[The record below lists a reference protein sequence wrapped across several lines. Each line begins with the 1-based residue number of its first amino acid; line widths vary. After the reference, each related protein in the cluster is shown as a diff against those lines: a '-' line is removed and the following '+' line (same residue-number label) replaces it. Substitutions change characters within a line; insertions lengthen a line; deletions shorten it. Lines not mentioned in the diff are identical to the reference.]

1 MDSTQDFKG
10 LYRDVSE
17 NMAAAMA
24 EVSKLTVSNKEG
36 QERLDHIAHTLTGIQ
51 SGFDAELEFLEVNA
65 EWEKFTMAF
74 FGETNAGKSTI
85 IESLR
90 ILFNE
95 SSRQQL
101 IEDNQQNLDEL
112 ARKLQ
117 AHANH
122 AETALADAFQ
132 KHARGVGI
140 VRKGCG
146 ELKVILAEGAVLME
160 STDEYLEKIQTY
172 TKQLEPKNEAG
183 LEVITLRHPPY
194 STTRMQLN
202 HGCCG
207 GFIPV

>member
-1 MDSTQDFKG
+1 MEANQDFNR

-24 EVSKLTVSNKEG
+24 EISELTVSNKEG
-36 QERLDHIAHTLTGIQ
+36 QERLDHITHILTEIQ

-95 SSRQQL
+95 SSRQRL
-101 IEDNQQNLDEL
+101 IEENRDNLEEL
-112 ARKLQ
+112 SGILQ

-122 AETALADAFQ
+122 AQTVLADAFQ
-132 KHARGVGI
+132 KHAKGI
-140 VRKGCG
+140 ETIRHGCR
-146 ELKVILAEGAVLME
+146 ELNAILA
-160 STDEYLEKIQTY
+160 DEATERLRIEQDSASSRVKRNLLIAGFMGVVVG
-172 TKQLEPKNEAG
+172 AG
-183 LEVITLRHPPY
+183 LASAML
-194 STTRMQLN
+194 LAL
-202 HGCCG
+202 G
-207 GFIPV
+207 G

>member
-1 MDSTQDFKG
+1 MDSTQDFNR

-36 QERLDHIAHTLTGIQ
+36 QERLDHIAHTLTEMQ
-51 SGFDAELEFLEVNA
+51 SGFDVELEFLEANA

-101 IEDNQQNLDEL
+101 IDENQQDLDEL

-122 AETALADAFQ
+122 AEKALTDAFQ
-132 KHARGVGI
+132 KHARGVEI
-140 VRKGCG
+140 VRKECG
-146 ELKVILAEGAVLME
+146 GLKAILAEEAAERVRVAQEAASSRVKRNLVFGCVAGVLAGAAVASALF
-160 STDEYLEKIQTY
+160 L
-172 TKQLEPKNEAG
+172 
-183 LEVITLRHPPY
+183 TL
-194 STTRMQLN
+194 
-202 HGCCG
+202 G
-207 GFIPV
+207 G

>member
-1 MDSTQDFKG
+1 MNTSDDFNQ

-24 EVSKLTVSNKEG
+24 DVSKLTVSNTEG
-36 QERLDHIAHTLTGIQ
+36 QEKLDHVTKTLREIQ
-51 SGFDAELEFLEVNA
+51 TGFDAELEFLETNA

-101 IEDNQQNLDEL
+101 INENQQDLDEL
-112 ARKLQ
+112 GRKLQ
-117 AHANH
+117 AHANY
-122 AETALADAFQ
+122 AEKTLTDAFR
-132 KHARGVGI
+132 KYARGVEI

-146 ELKVILAEGAVLME
+146 ELKAILA
-160 STDEYLEKIQTY
+160 DEAAERLRVSQEVAAARVRRN
-172 TKQLEPKNEAG
+172 LVFAG
-183 LEVITLRHPPY
+183 LAGVLA
-194 STTRMQLN
+194 
-202 HGCCG
+202 GAG
-207 GFIPV
+207 GASALVMMLVG